1 MDCPWP
7 GSRSSRHQVCCTTSD
22 LGSQYTSHA
31 FQDKL
36 SFWRTASGRS
46 ITRNS
51 WYEPRPLADEKPRE
65 PHNAEIVVL
74 PGRVKGWRPGGTGL
88 AARQRASARRGGS
101 GAFIFREVRAVP
113 KRCGLRPCRI
123 REWSALPGITPAH
136 RHDIA
141 NPPNNDIHIPIT
153 ARISHMICRLHVF
166 MTMVVR

>member
-88 AARQRASARRGGS
+88 AARQRARSSFGKSGLCRNAVACGHAESESGPRFPGS
-101 GAFIFREVRAVP
+101 LP
-113 KRCGLRPCRI
+113 RI
-123 REWSALPGITPAH
+123 VTILQI
-136 RHDIA
+136 
-141 NPPNNDIHIPIT
+141 PPNNDLHIPIT